1 MKGDKPLFRLV
12 ATAKDK
18 SLPKEERF
26 LELATA
32 WPGNF
37 EDSHQTS
44 LGTTVKI
51 KFGSKV
57 LTFGKEGEFYL
68 DLKAVKAPKAA
79 VESDDSDEDESV
91 DF

>member
-1 MKGDKPLFRLV
+1 MPLYRLV

-26 LELATA
+26 IELATA

-44 LGTTVKI
+44 VGATVKI
-51 KFGSKV
+51 KVGSKV
-57 LTFGKEGEFYL
+57 LTFGKDGEYYL

-79 VESDDSDEDESV
+79 EPENDDEDSDV

>member
-1 MKGDKPLFRLV
+1 MKGDKPLFRLI

-26 LELATA
+26 LELATS

-44 LGTTVKI
+44 VGATVKI
-51 KFGSKV
+51 KVGNKV

-68 DLKAVKAPKAA
+68 DLKAVKAPKA
-79 VESDDSDEDESV
+79 VEADDSDEDESV